1 MGSRLVVALG
11 GNALGNTPK
20 EQLELVKATA
30 EVLADLVEQ
39 GNELVISHGNGR
51 QVGMLNLGMEYAAD
65 DGVAPYIPLPEC
77 DALTQGYIGYHLQQ
91 ALQNAF
97 VRRGIQKNC
106 VTLITQVVVR
116 KDDPGFLDPT
126 KPIGSFYTKTQ
137 AENIAKSRGYVFK
150 EDAGRGYR
158 RVLASPKPVRIV
170 ELETIRSLTEQN
182 AVVIACGGGGIPV
195 LEEVGALEG
204 VSAVIDKDRVSS
216 LLALGLKAD
225 RLVILTAV
233 DQVCIHFGKPEQT
246 ALSRMSIREAEQY
259 IRDGEFAPGSML
271 PKVEACVEFLQKA
284 KPGASAMITS
294 LARAKEAMEG
304 KTGTV
309 IYAE

>member
-1 MGSRLVVALG
+1 MVVALG

-39 GNELVISHGNGR
+39 GQELIISHGNGR

-65 DGVAPYIPLPEC
+65 DGIAPYIPLPEC

-91 ALQNAF
+91 ALQNVFAK
-97 VRRGIQKNC
+97 RGIRKSC
-106 VTLITQVVVR
+106 VTLVTQVVVR
-116 KDDPGFLDPT
+116 EDDPGFADPT
-126 KPIGSFYTKTQ
+126 KPIGSFYTKAQ
-137 AENIAKSRGYVFK
+137 ADAIARSRGYMFK
-150 EDAGRGYR
+150 EDAGRGFR
-158 RVLASPKPVRIV
+158 RVVASPRPVRIV
-170 ELETIRSLTEQN
+170 ELDTIRTLTEQN

-195 LEEVGALEG
+195 LEKEDVLEG
-204 VSAVIDKDRVSS
+204 VSAVIDKDSVSS
-216 LLALGLKAD
+216 LMALGLEAD

-233 DQVCIHFGKPEQT
+233 DQVCLHFGKPDQL
-246 ALSRMSIREAEQY
+246 ALSTMNIEEAAQY

-271 PKVEACVEFLQKA
+271 PKVRACVDFLKAA
-284 KPGASAMITS
+284 KPGAVAMITS
-294 LARAKEAMEG
+294 LARAREALEG

-309 IYAE
+309 ITKN